1 MGAAGATVLVPVK
14 AFSQAKE
21 RLSTVLSPQQ
31 RATLARSMADHVVKA
46 AFPLPVAVVCDD
58 KEVAEWAAG
67 LGAQVLSEPGLGLN
81 GAVEAA
87 VTALESQGVP
97 RIIVTHSDLPL
108 AKPLAWLAEVE
119 GIALVP
125 DRRDDG
131 TNVIS
136 LPAHCGFRFSY
147 GPGSFSRHRAEAERT
162 GLAVKVVRDPD
173 LAWDVDFPAD
183 MAALTRGSG

>member
-1 MGAAGATVLVPVK
+1 MAAGEGTVLVPVK

-31 RATLARSMADHVVKA
+31 RAALARSMAEHVLNA
-46 AFPLPVAVVCDD
+46 ASPLPVAIVCDN
-58 KEVAEWAAG
+58 KEVAEWAEA

-81 GAVEAA
+81 GAVQAA
-87 VTALESQGVP
+87 VAVLEAQGVS
-97 RIIVTHSDLPL
+97 RIIVAHSDLPL
-108 AKPLAWLAEVE
+108 AKPLAWLANVQ

-125 DRRDDG
+125 DRRDEG

-147 GPGSFSRHRAEAERT
+147 GPGSFARHRAEADRT
-162 GLAVKVVRDPD
+162 GLTVTVVRDPD

-183 MAALTRGSG
+183 MTALARST